1 MRGFPTT
8 AQHML
13 PKDPLLT
20 TNVICVGRWER
31 GNSVRLLEGWRRHV
45 LQTPTPINSF
55 VSCTILL
62 FWLMISDT
70 IAFLPLEAHILLLV
84 KTREDALAWFPCHVH
99 FCGWLLSPLHK
110 SPTSQ
115 KPFSSKKVTSQ
126 KTSTVTIIIIPNSPR
141 SPYHSQCQSE
151 GLRIPCTKCKA
162 PNTTHSHFP

>member
-8 AQHML
+8 ALHML

-62 FWLMISDT
+62 FWLMISDA
-70 IAFLPLEAHILLLV
+70 IAFLPLEAHKLLLV
-84 KTREDALAWFPCHVH
+84 KNSWGCPSLIPLPCSFLWLVTVTTSKKHFSVTLTDCYNYHHSKLAKEPLPLTVPKRRFKD
-99 FCGWLLSPLHK
+99 SLHK
-110 SPTSQ
+110 M
-115 KPFSSKKVTSQ
+115 
-126 KTSTVTIIIIPNSPR
+126 
-141 SPYHSQCQSE
+141 
-151 GLRIPCTKCKA
+151 
-162 PNTTHSHFP
+162 